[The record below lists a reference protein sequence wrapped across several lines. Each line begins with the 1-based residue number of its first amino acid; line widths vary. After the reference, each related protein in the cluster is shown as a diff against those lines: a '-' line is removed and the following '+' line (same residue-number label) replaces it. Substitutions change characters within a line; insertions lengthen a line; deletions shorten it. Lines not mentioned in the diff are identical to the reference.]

1 MGTVSILV
9 ISPKCGEESAK
20 TLAESLGA
28 DYINPYDV
36 NIKEYWE
43 YNNHEYVF
51 NYGFSKPTKG
61 TALKINKAEA
71 VNISCDKIKCL
82 KLLKGKCQTVV
93 FTEDINEAKSWIDQG
108 RIAVARALVKSN
120 NSKGLVFCYT
130 KEEIDNT
137 PAKFWTRY
145 IDHVAELRINVW
157 KGKVVS
163 IYNKVVKNNH
173 FIFKLIQGQE
183 GQPQLNHIVTQ
194 VYEQTGLDWCGIDL
208 LLTAK
213 GNLYFLEVN
222 SAPVLYPYTLKKLTS
237 LVKEFCE

>member
-1 MGTVSILV
+1 MGTASIIV

-20 TLAESLGA
+20 ALALSLNA
-28 DYINPYDV
+28 DYMNPYETG
-36 NIKEYWE
+36 NKGF
-43 YNNHEYVF
+43 YNHKFVF
-51 NYGFSKPTKG
+51 NYGFSKPTGG
-61 TALKINKAEA
+61 TAKKINKAKS
-71 VNISCDKIKCL
+71 VNISRDKIKCL
-82 KLLKGKCQTVV
+82 QLLKGKCQTVV
-93 FTEDINEAKSWIDQG
+93 FTEDITEAKSWIDQG
-108 RIAVARALVKSN
+108 RIAVARALNKSD
-120 NSKGLVFCYT
+120 NSKGLAFCYT
-130 KEEIDNT
+130 KEEIDNI

-163 IYNKVVKNNH
+163 IYNKTVKNNH

-183 GQPQLNHIVTQ
+183 GQPQLNHIVKQ

-208 LLTAK
+208 LLTTK

-237 LVKEFCE
+237 LVKEFCK